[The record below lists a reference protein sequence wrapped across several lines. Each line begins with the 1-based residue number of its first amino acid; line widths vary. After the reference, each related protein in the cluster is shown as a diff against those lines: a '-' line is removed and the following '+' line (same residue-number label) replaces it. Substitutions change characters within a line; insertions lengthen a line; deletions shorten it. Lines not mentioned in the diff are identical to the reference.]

1 MDTRGDVTSSVLE
14 DHRNKAMNI
23 FTNEYGL
30 SLVRRLFMVGFF
42 FLNSHEMRDS
52 NADFLSFFF
61 DCAITSSPTTLQTP
75 ENPSNLG
82 ALF

>member
-42 FLNSHEMRDS
+42 FLNSHEMRDL
-52 NADFLSFFF
+52 NADFLSFFY
-61 DCAITSSPTTLQTP
+61 AININEIICLYIVFTDI
-75 ENPSNLG
+75 EYV
-82 ALF
+82 